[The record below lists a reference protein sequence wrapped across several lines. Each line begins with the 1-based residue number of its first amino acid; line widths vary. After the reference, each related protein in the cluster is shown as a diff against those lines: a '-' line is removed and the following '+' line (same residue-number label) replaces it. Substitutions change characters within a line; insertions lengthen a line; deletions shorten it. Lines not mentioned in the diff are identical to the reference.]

1 MSKQDASK
9 KCNELYDELKK
20 NDFIKNEN
28 KFSLSADKLD
38 EVIVL
43 ENILSMEDARQPLFA
58 KKNTAGNSNTQM
70 KKWTKKIKR
79 S

>member
-28 KFSLSADKLD
+28 KFSHSADKLD

-43 ENILSMEDARQPLFA
+43 
-58 KKNTAGNSNTQM
+58 
-70 KKWTKKIKR
+70 
-79 S
+79 